1 MSAAGQDTGG
11 RDWDEGNPERLYVIS
26 RGRSPLAG
34 DTAFDLVTLIISRSR
49 PTPTM
54 QPEHAAIL
62 RICGSPLSVAEIS
75 AYLRLPASLVTV
87 LLADLRAERRIEARA
102 PIPKAALPARSLLE
116 AVIHGLQRL

>member
-1 MSAAGQDTGG
+1 MSAADQDTVDQ
-11 RDWDEGNPERLYVIS
+11 DWDEGNPERLYVIA
-26 RGRSPLAG
+26 RGRSPLAAH
-34 DTAFDLVTLIISRSR
+34 TTFDLVTLIISRSQ

-62 RICGSPLSVAEIS
+62 RICGSPLSVAEVS

-87 LLADLRAERRIEARA
+87 LLADLHAEKRIEVRA